1 MIYLVHTNVLLRS
14 IQQAEPMHADAKRA
28 AAILTRQDQQLSIVA
43 QNLIEFWA
51 VATRPA
57 VNNGLALSIDD
68 TVQHVAIFKRIFT
81 LLPDTPDIFPEWE
94 RLVDRHKVIGRQ
106 VHDARLVAAM
116 KVHSITH
123 LLTFNTAHFARYH
136 GITVLDPAALAPPL
150 SPEPDHT

>member
-1 MIYLVHTNVLLRS
+1 MIYLVDTNVLLRS
-14 IQQAEPMHADAKRA
+14 IQQGDPLHADARRA
-28 AAILTRQDQQLSIVA
+28 AATLTRQDQQLSIVA

-68 TVQHVAIFKRIFT
+68 TAQHVAIFKRIFT
-81 LLPDTPDIFPEWE
+81 LLPDTRDILSEWE
-94 RLVDRHKVIGRQ
+94 RLVNQHKVIGRQ

-123 LLTFNTAHFARYH
+123 LLTFQHRRFQTLRRNHVVNPQN
-136 GITVLDPAALAPPL
+136 IT
-150 SPEPDHT
+150 

>member
-1 MIYLVHTNVLLRS
+1 MIYLVDTNVLLRS
-14 IQQAEPMHADAKRA
+14 IQQADPMHADARRA
-28 AAILTRQDQQLSIVA
+28 ASTLTRQDQQLSIVA

-68 TVQHVAIFKRIFT
+68 TAQHVAIFKRIFT
-81 LLPDTPDIFPEWE
+81 LLPDTPEILPEWE

-123 LLTFNTAHFARYH
+123 LLTFNTDDFKRYNE
-136 GITVLDPAALAPPL
+136 ITAINPQNI
-150 SPEPDHT
+150 T

>member
-1 MIYLVHTNVLLRS
+1 MIYLVDTNVLLRS
-14 IQQAEPMHADAKRA
+14 IQQADPMHADAKRA
-28 AAILTRQDQQLSIVA
+28 TATLTRQDQQLSIVA

-51 VATRPA
+51 VATRPT

-68 TVQHVAIFKRIFT
+68 TAQHVAIFKRIFT
-81 LLPDTPDIFPEWE
+81 LLPDTPDILPEWE

-123 LLTFNTAHFARYH
+123 LLTFNTDDFKRYNK
-136 GITVLDPAALAPPL
+136 ITAVNPQNI
-150 SPEPDHT
+150 T

>member
-1 MIYLVHTNVLLRS
+1 MIYLVDTNVLLRS
-14 IQQAEPMHADAKRA
+14 IQQADPMHADAKRA
-28 AAILTRQDQQLSIVA
+28 AATLTRQDQQLSIVA

-68 TVQHVAIFKRIFT
+68 TAQHVAIFKRIFT

-94 RLVDRHKVIGRQ
+94 RLVDQHKVIGRQ

-116 KVHSITH
+116 KVHSVTH
-123 LLTFNTAHFARYH
+123 LLTFNTDDFKRFSEISVVNPQN
-136 GITVLDPAALAPPL
+136 IT
-150 SPEPDHT
+150 